1 MKIMIIGAGGQ
12 LGSELI
18 NMVQEDIVIPLTR
31 HDLEMTDYRQV
42 NDVISSNTPDIVINT
57 AAYHRVDEC
66 EDNVEKA
73 FSVNAFAVRT
83 LSNICAEMNATLV
96 HFSTDYV
103 FGGEKQVP
111 YMENDMPNPLS
122 VYAASK
128 LAGEYFA
135 RNICRRHFVVRT
147 CGLYGAKGI
156 SGKGG
161 NFVEMMLRLA
171 REQKPI
177 KVVTDQI
184 VTPTFARELAV
195 SVSKLIRTRE
205 YGLYHITNDGGC
217 SWYEFAKTIF
227 DLTGIRADLS
237 PVTAEEFG
245 AKARRPAYSVL
256 ENRNLRALGID
267 NMRPWKEALKEYLM
281 EKGYLT

>member
-12 LGSELI
+12 LGSELVNI
-18 NMVQEDIVIPLTR
+18 VQEDIIIPLTR
-31 HDLEMTDYRQV
+31 LDLEMTDYRQM

-57 AAYHRVDEC
+57 TAYHRVDEC

-73 FSVNAFAVRT
+73 FSVNTFAVRT
-83 LSNICAEMNATLV
+83 LSKICAEMNATLV

-103 FGGEKQVP
+103 FGGEKRVP

-147 CGLYGAKGI
+147 CGLYGAKGV
-156 SGKGG
+156 SGKGE

-177 KVVTDQI
+177 KVVADQI
-184 VTPTFARELAV
+184 VTPTFAKELAV
-195 SVSKLIRTRE
+195 SISKLIRTGE

-237 PVTAEEFG
+237 PITSEEFG